1 MTNEEKERR
10 QVTNGTIIAMTLDY
24 WAVIYVCV
32 WCGYREEVLKKRTVE
47 GTFYQCGYI
56 NKGFLRFNM
65 RENLRERKVT
75 SDS

>member
-32 WCGYREEVLKKRTVE
+32 WCGYREEDLKKRRMNVFSVWLYKQGILE
-47 GTFYQCGYI
+47 
-56 NKGFLRFNM
+56 
-65 RENLRERKVT
+65 V
-75 SDS
+75 